1 MLLAKPDVVTARG
14 FYPIF
19 WWFTPLRTRNRYMSN
34 LDISWDQYHRSIELL
49 AQQIHQSEWKFDRIV
64 CLARGGL
71 RVGDILSR
79 IFKQPLAILAASS
92 YGGANQQERGKLSIA
107 SQITMT
113 DDNLGSRIL
122 LVDDLVDSG
131 VTLQQTTIWL
141 RDLYPEIEELKTAV
155 IWYKAAS
162 NYIPDYYVS
171 YLDRNPWIHQP
182 FEKYDN
188 YQLSID
194 NW

>member
-1 MLLAKPDVVTARG
+1 MFDLDV
-14 FYPIF
+14 
-19 WWFTPLRTRNRYMSN
+19 
-34 LDISWDQYHRSIELL
+34 SWDEYHQSIEQL
-49 AQQIHQSEWKFDRIV
+49 AERIYQSEYEFNQIV

-79 IFKQPLAILAASS
+79 IFNRPLAILAASS
-92 YGGANQQERGKLSIA
+92 YSGDGDRQRGKLSIA

-113 DDNLGSRIL
+113 TDRLGDRVL

-141 RDLYPEIEELKTAV
+141 RDLYPEIQDLKTAV
-155 IWYKAAS
+155 LWYKATS
-162 NYIPDYYVS
+162 LYIPDYYIS
-171 YLDRNPWIHQP
+171 YLPNNPWIHQP

-188 YQLSID
+188 YKLSTAER
-194 NW
+194 NCP

>member
-1 MLLAKPDVVTARG
+1 MFDLDV
-14 FYPIF
+14 
-19 WWFTPLRTRNRYMSN
+19 
-34 LDISWDQYHRSIELL
+34 SWDEYHQSIEQL
-49 AQQIHQSEWKFDRIV
+49 AERIFQSEYEFNQIV

-79 IFKQPLAILAASS
+79 IFDRPLAILAASS
-92 YGGANQQERGKLSIA
+92 YGGDGDRQRGKLAIA

-113 DDNLGSRIL
+113 TERLGDRIL

-141 RDLYPEIEELKTAV
+141 RDIYPEIQELKTAV
-155 IWYKAAS
+155 LWYKAAS
-162 NYIPDYYVS
+162 LYIPDYYIS
-171 YLDRNPWIHQP
+171 YLSNNPWIHQP

-188 YQLSID
+188 YKLSTAAR
-194 NW
+194 NCP

>member
-1 MLLAKPDVVTARG
+1 MFDLDV
-14 FYPIF
+14 
-19 WWFTPLRTRNRYMSN
+19 
-34 LDISWDQYHRSIELL
+34 SWDEYHQSIESL
-49 AQQIHQSEWKFDRIV
+49 AEQIHTSQWEFDRIV

-79 IFKQPLAILAASS
+79 IFTKPLAILAASS
-92 YGGANQQERGKLSIA
+92 YRGDAKQERGKLSIA

-113 DDNLGSRIL
+113 DDRLGARIL

-141 RDLYPEIEELKTAV
+141 RDLYPEIEDLKTAV
-155 IWYKAAS
+155 IWYKACS

-171 YLDRNPWIHQP
+171 HLPHNPWIHQP
-182 FEKYDN
+182 FEKYDR
-188 YQLSID
+188 YKLSTAAR
-194 NW
+194 NCP

>member
-1 MLLAKPDVVTARG
+1 MLKLDV
-14 FYPIF
+14 
-19 WWFTPLRTRNRYMSN
+19 
-34 LDISWDQYHRSIELL
+34 SWDEYHQSIELL
-49 AQQIHQSEWKFDRIV
+49 AQQIYQSGWEFDRVV

-79 IFKQPLAILAASS
+79 IFKQPLAVLAASS
-92 YGGANQQERGKLSIA
+92 YGGVNQQERGKLSIA

-113 DDNLGSRIL
+113 DANLGSRIL

-131 VTLQQTTIWL
+131 VTLQQTKIWL

-155 IWYKAAS
+155 IWYKASS
-162 NYIPDYYVS
+162 NYIPDYYLS
-171 YLDRNPWIHQP
+171 YLAHNPWINQP

-188 YQLSID
+188 YKLSTAD
-194 NW
+194 LNCP

>member
-1 MLLAKPDVVTARG
+1 MLKLDV
-14 FYPIF
+14 
-19 WWFTPLRTRNRYMSN
+19 
-34 LDISWDQYHRSIELL
+34 SWDEYHQSIELL
-49 AQQIHQSEWKFDRIV
+49 AHQIHQSQWQFDQIV

-79 IFKQPLAILAASS
+79 IFQQPLAILAASS

-107 SQITMT
+107 SQLTMT
-113 DDNLGSRIL
+113 NDNLGNRIL

-155 IWYKAAS
+155 IWYKASS
-162 NYIPDYYVS
+162 NYIPDYYLS
-171 YLDRNPWIHQP
+171 HLTHNPWINQP

-188 YQLSID
+188 YKLSTKA
-194 NW
+194 

>member
-1 MLLAKPDVVTARG
+1 MQDLDV
-14 FYPIF
+14 
-19 WWFTPLRTRNRYMSN
+19 
-34 LDISWDQYHRSIELL
+34 SWDEYHRSIELL
-49 AQQIHQSEWKFDRIV
+49 AAQIHASEWKFDRIV

-79 IFKQPLAILAASS
+79 IFQQPLAILAASS
-92 YGGANQQERGKLSIA
+92 YGGANQQERGKLAIA

-131 VTLQQTTIWL
+131 VTLQQTTIWM
-141 RDLYPEIEELKTAV
+141 RDLYPEIVELKTAV
-155 IWYKAAS
+155 IWYKS
-162 NYIPDYYVS
+162 TSKYIPDYYVS

-182 FEKYDN
+182 FETYDN

-194 NW
+194 H

>member
-1 MLLAKPDVVTARG
+1 MLKLDV
-14 FYPIF
+14 
-19 WWFTPLRTRNRYMSN
+19 
-34 LDISWDQYHRSIELL
+34 SWDEYHQSIELL
-49 AQQIHQSEWKFDRIV
+49 AQQIHQSEWEFDRIV

-79 IFKQPLAILAASS
+79 IFKQPLAVLAASS
-92 YGGANQQERGKLSIA
+92 YSGVNQQERGKLSIA

-113 DDNLGSRIL
+113 DRNLGSRVL

-155 IWYKAAS
+155 IWYKASS
-162 NYIPDYYVS
+162 NYVPDYYLS
-171 YLDRNPWIHQP
+171 HLAHNPWINQP

-188 YQLSID
+188 YKLSTAERSCP
-194 NW
+194 

>member
-1 MLLAKPDVVTARG
+1 MFDLDV
-14 FYPIF
+14 
-19 WWFTPLRTRNRYMSN
+19 
-34 LDISWDQYHRSIELL
+34 SWDEYHQSIEQL
-49 AQQIHQSEWKFDRIV
+49 AERIFQSEYEFNQII

-79 IFKQPLAILAASS
+79 IFNRPLAILAASS
-92 YGGANQQERGKLSIA
+92 YGGDGDRQRGKLAIA

-113 DDNLGSRIL
+113 TDRLGDRVL

-141 RDLYPEIEELKTAV
+141 RDLYPEIQDLKTAV
-155 IWYKAAS
+155 LWYKATS
-162 NYIPDYYVS
+162 VYIPDYYVS
-171 YLDRNPWIHQP
+171 YLPNNPWIHQP

-188 YQLSID
+188 YKLSTAERS
-194 NW
+194 

>member
-1 MLLAKPDVVTARG
+1 MFDLNV
-14 FYPIF
+14 
-19 WWFTPLRTRNRYMSN
+19 
-34 LDISWDQYHRSIELL
+34 SWDEYHQSIEQL
-49 AQQIHQSEWKFDRIV
+49 AEQIFQSEYQFNQIV

-79 IFKQPLAILAASS
+79 IFDRPLAILAASS
-92 YGGANQQERGKLSIA
+92 YSGDGDRQRGKLAIA

-113 DDNLGSRIL
+113 TARLGDRIL

-141 RDLYPEIEELKTAV
+141 RDLYPEIQDLKTAV
-155 IWYKAAS
+155 LWYKACS
-162 NYIPDYYVS
+162 VYIPDYYVS
-171 YLDRNPWIHQP
+171 YLPKNPWIHQP

-188 YQLSID
+188 YQLSTAD
-194 NW
+194 RNCP

>member
-1 MLLAKPDVVTARG
+1 MLDL
-14 FYPIF
+14 
-19 WWFTPLRTRNRYMSN
+19 N
-34 LDISWDQYHRSIELL
+34 ISWDEYHQSVELL
-49 AQQIHQSEWKFDRIV
+49 AAKIFESKWEFDRIV

-79 IFKQPLAILAASS
+79 IFHQPLAILAASS
-92 YGGANQQERGKLSIA
+92 YGGDSERERGKLSIA
-107 SQITMT
+107 NQITMT
-113 DDNLGSRIL
+113 GDKLGSRVL

-155 IWYKAAS
+155 IWYKACS
-162 NYIPDYYVS
+162 NYIPEYYAS
-171 YLDRNPWIHQP
+171 YLPQNPWIHQP

-188 YQLSID
+188 YKLSTAAR
-194 NW
+194 NCP